1 MKKTIIAAISIIL
14 MLFAFVAC
22 DGEPTKPSETEPTT
36 AEVTASVNDILTAI
50 FKDVTELKDKT
61 DEWTTEEYSGEYSF
75 DVGTDNKSWTLTAD
89 GTELSEEEE
98 TPDAKATESEEETVS
113 DISIS
118 LKYDGSK
125 YSEFKV
131 SVKGEEYKD
140 VKVADAMKGITPP
153 KVEEEEEPA
162 EPQFASPMTGN
173 VTDFGTTP
181 ITIADFQENVTI
193 SDTGVVSG
201 TFKYGK
207 IPAWGNEDNEGYYL
221 FVKFNVDADTEVT
234 VTGDDTKNAKDP
246 EWILFLG
253 NNPAQ
258 ATDKKSFEVSVGNE
272 KITLT
277 FSDDC
282 VFTPWIEPMEGSDDF
297 NLGEGN
303 DIGPVSKYQS
313 DIKIA
318 QDGKVTGTVKY
329 AEIPSWNKEGEEAGY
344 YVCVRGLLDDGDE
357 ITLKGETEKSFTYQD
372 NSEDNE
378 WIIFLGAAPD
388 AVKAKNFTV
397 KRNSTEFKLSFEG
410 LTCIP
415 KSKFAT
421 PMTETINGFD
431 EGETFTV
438 SDFQDNVI
446 ILENGEVTG
455 NFKYN
460 TITSWNDSDEDEGYY
475 LFVSFAVEEGTAVTV
490 KGDEE
495 KEVADK
501 DWILFLGTDPKTTPK
516 QFVVTVGEEEMITL
530 SLSDKCTFEEKQTS
544 TDKT

>member
-1 MKKTIIAAISIIL
+1 

-36 AEVTASVNDILTAI
+36 AEVTVSVNDILTAF
-50 FKDVTELKDKT
+50 FKDVTELKDKIG
-61 DEWTTEEYSGEYSF
+61 EWTTEEYSGEYSF
-75 DVGTDNKSWTLTAD
+75 NVGTDNKSWTLTAN
-89 GTELSEEEE
+89 GTEISDEEE
-98 TPDAKATESEEETVS
+98 TPEAKATESEEETVF

-162 EPQFASPMTGN
+162 EPRFASPMTGN

-234 VTGDDTKNAKDP
+234 VMGDNTKKAKDP

-258 ATDKKSFEVSVGNE
+258 ATKMKSFEVSVGE
-272 KITLT
+272 EKKITLT

-282 VFTPWIEPMEGSDDF
+282 VFTPWIEPMKGSDDF
-297 NLGEGN
+297 NLGVDN
-303 DIGPVSKYQS
+303 NIGPVSKYQS

-344 YVCVRGLLDDGDE
+344 YVCVRGLLENGDNIVLNERDDK
-357 ITLKGETEKSFTYQD
+357 TFTYD
-372 NSEDNE
+372 GTSEDNE
-378 WIIFLGAAPD
+378 WIIFLGATTD
-388 AVKAKNFTV
+388 AVKTKTFKVN
-397 KRNSTEFKLSFEG
+397 RNGTEFTLSFEN
-410 LTCIP
+410 LTIAQ
-415 KSKFAT
+415 SEFAT
-421 PMTETINGFD
+421 PMTGNIDGFNP
-431 EGETFTV
+431 EEEFKI
-438 SDFQDNVI
+438 SEFQDNVI
-446 ILENGEVTG
+446 IYDNGEVTG

-460 TITSWNDSDEDEGYY
+460 EIPDWGVEGQTEGYY
-475 LFVSFAVEEGTAVTV
+475 LFVSFAVEDDVEVTV
-490 KGDEE
+490 TGDEP
-495 KEVADK
+495 KTVADK
-501 DWILFLGTDPKTTPK
+501 DWILFLGTAPESKPK
-516 QFVVTVGEEEMITL
+516 QFDVTVAGEKKITL
-530 SLSDKCTFEEKQTS
+530 TFSEDCEFEKEQTS
-544 TDKT
+544 PDET